1 MRDILSKVMTAAT
14 VASAALL
21 VSACG
26 GGSSEANNMS
36 DANALGT
43 EVFNTEGTTDL
54 NSSMDMNGM
63 SGGNMGSAD
72 MNASTNMGGTD
83 MNASTNMSM
92 NSTNSM

>member
-1 MRDILSKVMTAAT
+1 MRDILSKVMTASAI
-14 VASAALL
+14 AGAALL

-26 GGSSEANNMS
+26 GGGSEANNMS

-54 NSSMDMNGM
+54 NGSTDMNGM
-63 SGGNMGSAD
+63 SGGNMGA
-72 MNASTNMGGTD
+72 TD
-83 MNASTNMSM
+83 MNSSTNMSM